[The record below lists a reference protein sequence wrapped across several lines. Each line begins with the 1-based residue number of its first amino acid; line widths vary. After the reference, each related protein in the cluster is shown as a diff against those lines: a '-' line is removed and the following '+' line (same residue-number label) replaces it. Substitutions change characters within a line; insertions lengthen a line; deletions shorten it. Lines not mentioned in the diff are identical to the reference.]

1 MEANMLTINLTG
13 DSLSKHERV
22 ALERVEGGCLLPFTI
37 SDDGINVKLMYLT
50 EGFITFGEYDFHG
63 DLYRM
68 FRAVK
73 GLAGRVFEVQDM
85 LLRADRLFK
94 SGDRV
99 FISAKDCGVKM
110 VYGAEKRE
118 GSVYGVYAEALIPV
132 LAELSAKTMVTG
144 AKPAMTQLAKK
155 IRSSNPDYG
164 NVIKIIESVERRW
177 NYMQPVGP

>member
-1 MEANMLTINLTG
+1 MLTIKLTG
-13 DSLSKHERV
+13 NSLSRHERA
-22 ALERVEGGCLLPFTI
+22 ALERAEGECLLPLTVA
-37 SDDGINVKLMYLT
+37 DDGDEVKLMYLT
-50 EGFITFGEYDFHG
+50 EGFVTFREYGFHG

-73 GLAGRVFEVQDM
+73 GLAGRVFEAQDM
-85 LLRADRLFK
+85 MLSTGRLFK

-99 FISAKDCGVKM
+99 FISAKDCGVKL
-110 VYGAEKRE
+110 VYGAEKTE
-118 GSVYGVYAEALIPV
+118 GGVYGVYAETLIPV

-155 IRSSNPDYG
+155 IRSANPDYG
-164 NVIKIIESVERRW
+164 EVIKIIESIERKW

>member
-1 MEANMLTINLTG
+1 MLTINLSG
-13 DSLSKHERV
+13 NSLSRHERA
-22 ALERVEGGCLLPFTI
+22 ALENAESGCLLPLTI
-37 SDDGINVKLMYLT
+37 SDGERGNECGVKLMYRT
-50 EGFITFGEYDFHG
+50 EGFITFREYGFHG

-85 LLRADRLFK
+85 MLRADRVFK

-99 FISAKDCGVKM
+99 FISARDCGVKM
-110 VYGAEKRE
+110 VYGAEKTE
-118 GSVYGVYAEALIPV
+118 GGVYGVYAETLIPV

-155 IRSSNPDYG
+155 IRSANPDYG
-164 NVIKIIESVERRW
+164 DVIKIIESVERRW

>member
-1 MEANMLTINLTG
+1 VLTINLTG
-13 DSLSKHERV
+13 DSLSRHERA
-22 ALERVEGGCLLPFTI
+22 ALERAEGKCLLPLTI
-37 SDDGINVKLMYLT
+37 SDDGREVKLMYLT
-50 EGFITFGEYDFHG
+50 DGFITFGEYDFHG

-85 LLRADRLFK
+85 MLSAGRVFK
-94 SGDRV
+94 SGDKV
-99 FISAKDCGVKM
+99 FVSAEDCGVKM
-110 VYGAEKRE
+110 VYGAEKKE
-118 GSVYGVYAEALIPV
+118 GSVYGVYAETLIPV

-155 IRSSNPDYG
+155 IKSANPDYG